1 MQACYAKKDEIK
13 EDYFKNKLEYE
24 IEKNEISHLEWL
36 AKQKQNLIDREDAKR
51 KRIEERKQT
60 L

>member
-1 MQACYAKKDEIK
+1 LQACYTKKDEIK
-13 EDYFKNKLEYE
+13 EAYFKDKLEYE

-36 AKQKQNLIDREDAKR
+36 ARQKQTLIDREEGKKR
-51 KRIEERKQT
+51 RIEERKQT